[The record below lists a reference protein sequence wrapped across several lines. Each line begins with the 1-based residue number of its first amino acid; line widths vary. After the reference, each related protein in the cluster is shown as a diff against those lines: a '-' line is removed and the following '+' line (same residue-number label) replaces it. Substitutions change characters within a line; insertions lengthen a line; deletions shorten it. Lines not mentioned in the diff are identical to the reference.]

1 MPKLKTHEQFISEI
15 SEINCNIEILGEYK
29 NTNTKI
35 KYQCKL
41 CGYVGES
48 TPHNLLRGVNCYK
61 CAKRSTVSKITKT
74 HEEIINEVQQK
85 FPNII
90 ILGKYSKQSEPEEAY
105 CTKCGEKFV
114 IIPHNFIKSKYG
126 CPKCALKARVKLST
140 RNNEQFVSE
149 LYNISPTLKPL
160 SECKNVHS
168 KILCTYV

>member
-41 CGYVGES
+41 CGYIGES

-61 CAKRSTVSKITKT
+61 CAKKSTVSKITKS
-74 HEEIINEVQQK
+74 HEDFINEARQK

-90 ILGKYSKQSEPEEAY
+90 ILGKYSKQREPIEAY
-105 CTKCGEKFV
+105 CTKCDEEFI
-114 IIPHNFIKSKYG
+114 IIPHDFIKSKYNTNFRKNQG
-126 CPKCALKARVKLST
+126 FFTYYGFINIKL
-140 RNNEQFVSE
+140 
-149 LYNISPTLKPL
+149 
-160 SECKNVHS
+160 
-168 KILCTYV
+168 